1 MNSSNF
7 EPVLYWANGC
17 QMIALNFQMPGL
29 TCLFLVHISID
40 VRHRQIVRCISMLA
54 DLQPTDS
61 KRSLFA
67 KSITCERADLSLISR
82 SSRCGY
88 VLMPQ
93 SIHSF
98 KPSTKFP
105 VMPMDLSMRVIAV
118 RHARTNQ
125 AKSISK
131 VIIKST
137 VVNKQKS
144 TEHFTCQSRVKDGN
158 FFRSTQNVIFD
169 SFSEHQWTMW
179 HLER

>member
-29 TCLFLVHISID
+29 PCPYLVHTLIYD
-40 VRHRQIVRCISMLA
+40 RYRQIVRCISMLA
-54 DLQPTDS
+54 DLQPTGS
-61 KRSLFA
+61 KRSLLTTSNSSDQA
-67 KSITCERADLSLISR
+67 NLSLLSR
-82 SSRCGY
+82 PSRCGY
-88 VLMPQ
+88 VLMPE
-93 SIHSF
+93 SMHSF
-98 KPSTKFP
+98 KPSIKFP
-105 VMPMDLSMRVIAV
+105 AIPMDLSIRVIAV
-118 RHARTNQ
+118 RHIRTNQ

-144 TEHFTCQSRVKDGN
+144 TEYLTCQSSVKQWN
-158 FFRSTQNVIFD
+158 FVRSTQNVIFD
-169 SFSEHQWTMW
+169 STSEHQWTMW